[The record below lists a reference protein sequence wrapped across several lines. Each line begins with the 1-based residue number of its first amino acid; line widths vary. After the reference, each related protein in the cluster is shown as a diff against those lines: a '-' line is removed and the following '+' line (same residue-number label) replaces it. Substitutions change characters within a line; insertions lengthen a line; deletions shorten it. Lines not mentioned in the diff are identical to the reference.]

1 MLPGGGKGILL
12 VTSSEQGEGK
22 SFVSL
27 NLAYSIALMRKRT
40 VLIDLDLRNP
50 KIADYLGLS
59 VTTGLTNYLVSN
71 KEGGEND
78 LIHHGT
84 RRFSDVITA
93 GPAFHRILPS
103 FIVRKLIV

>member
-1 MLPGGGKGILL
+1 
-12 VTSSEQGEGK
+12 
-22 SFVSL
+22 
-27 NLAYSIALMRKRT
+27 MRKRT

-78 LIHHGT
+78 LIHHVAQEG
-84 RRFSDVITA
+84 FLDVITA
-93 GPAFHRILPS
+93 APFHRILPS
-103 FIVRKLIV
+103 FYCPKNWIV